1 MTASVLSIA
10 AVAQET
16 YENAPLAQKDLN
28 GTARYVGMGGAMEA
42 LGADLSTIATN
53 PAGIGMFRRSVVNG
67 SFGFN
72 SQSDAK
78 SFQDANKTNMSFDQ
92 AGFVYAMRSGRRSYV
107 NFGFS
112 YSKSRNFD
120 QILTATGKLNGAS
133 QNKLSALKNY
143 NDVYRLTNKN
153 GQLTSDWT
161 NPDNS
166 QQIRDYSYTLVDFL
180 YSNALLNDK
189 NSQLLPLSGETLAN
203 GGFLVRENGK
213 DSDGNTIYSP
223 AYYNASGYQ
232 FGRASSGYIGE
243 YNFNISG
250 NSNDRVYWGL
260 TFGLYDVHYK
270 NTTSYTENLLDGT
283 KAIGSVT
290 LGDERKITG
299 TGFDIKAG
307 VIFRPV
313 EDLPFRIGV
322 YVHTPTWYDLTTKSH
337 TLLDNSQLSS
347 GYGSNNY
354 GEVSESYDFKFYTPW
369 RFGFSLGHTVGNYL
383 AIGATYE
390 YSDYSTC
397 DVRVNDGYDVDM
409 WGNAYEQS
417 YSDKVMKQS
426 IKNSLKGVHTLKLG
440 VEFKPEKNFAVRLG
454 YNYLSAMYNKDGYK
468 DGTLNSYGSYY
479 SSTTDYTNWKDTH
492 RVTAGFGYN
501 VKNWN
506 FDLAYQYSQ
515 TNGDFYPFMSYVDSQ
530 NSAYD
535 NVCDAVKVSNKRNQ
549 VIMTI
554 GYKF

>member
-120 QILTATGKLNGAS
+120 QILTAAGKLNGAS

-213 DSDGNTIYSP
+213 DSDGNTIYGP

-270 NTTSYTENLLDGT
+270 STTSYTENLLDGT

-383 AIGATYE
+383 ALGATYE

-417 YSDKVMKQS
+417 YSDNVMKQS

>member
-120 QILTATGKLNGAS
+120 QILTAAGKLNGAS

-189 NSQLLPLSGETLAN
+189 NSQLLPLSDETLAN

-213 DSDGNTIYSP
+213 DSDGNTIYGP

-270 NTTSYTENLLDGT
+270 STTSYTENLLDGT

-383 AIGATYE
+383 ALGATYE

-417 YSDKVMKQS
+417 YSDNVMKQS

-440 VEFKPEKNFAVRLG
+440 VEFKPERNFAVRLG

-515 TNGDFYPFMSYVDSQ
+515 TNGDFYPFMSYIDSQ

-549 VIMTI
+549 VIMTV